1 MTADLLVRVEKLER
15 TVRRLIAFSLV
26 LLSVSL
32 VFLCG
37 GAIQA
42 PPETVRAREFEIVDD
57 QGNRRGTFGVLASG
71 PFLSLDSPDG
81 KRMATLFVFDE
92 DGTATLQLGL
102 RDGPQAALGI
112 LGGTDPTLHMNT
124 PRPRRNIDLAIM
136 RAGVAGLTV
145 NQSPGKA
152 QAVLGL
158 LPDNSSFIGSTDNTG
173 RPIFRA
179 P

>member
-102 RDGPQAALGI
+102 RDGPQAALG
-112 LGGTDPTLHMNT
+112 TDPTLHMDT
-124 PRPRRNIDLAIM
+124 PQPRRNIDLTIQ